1 MNFSGEG
8 PFFRKGEGPGLDNNG
23 AGRGTTT
30 IWRMKSLDS
39 GVALSM
45 GECWIVSLGCCDVTE
60 AGHADELEAERE
72 RSQLMSILAA
82 D

>member
-1 MNFSGEG
+1 MEEGNDNDEGTIFFTDGNRHNHKSGLGASLMKDGEELG
-8 PFFRKGEGPGLDNNG
+8 SKKGY
-23 AGRGTTT
+23 
-30 IWRMKSLDS
+30 
-39 GVALSM
+39 
-45 GECWIVSLGCCDVTE
+45 CWIVSLGCCDVTE